1 MQIDVVGG
9 GSIGLLFGARLAGA
23 GADVAIWTRSKE
35 QAALVSGHGVR
46 VRELGGIS
54 EQSIA
59 VRGAWVQDQS
69 GINTL
74 AARNNE
80 GGKRWILLAVKQT
93 SVNDQLLELLASLV
107 SYSNESDVAIVCLQN
122 GLGHLDRI
130 KAKLPSIPLFAA
142 VVTEGARRIDGH
154 TVEHTGKGELWMGEW
169 TANGR
174 KRDITEDSSLK
185 MFVSMLQSAG
195 FASFLSNELENR
207 IYNKLLINAVINP
220 LTAIFDV
227 QNGQLP
233 LHASRLQLMRA
244 LYMETER
251 VLVHA
256 GMQAPRDGWQTV
268 MDVCRNTSRNVSSM
282 LSDIREGRATEIDTI
297 NGGVLMLARQYGQQ
311 APLNEAVIELVKA
324 LHPKP
329 DMEE

>member
-9 GSIGLLFGARLAGA
+9 GSIGLLFGARLAEA
-23 GADVAIWTRSKE
+23 GADVVIWTRSKE
-35 QAALVSGHGVR
+35 QADLVSERGVL
-46 VRELGGIS
+46 VRELGGSS

-59 VRGAWVQDQS
+59 IQGAWVQDHNF
-69 GINTL
+69 IRTL
-74 AARNNE
+74 TARK

-93 SVNDQLLELLASLV
+93 SVNDQLLAFLDRFISD
-107 SYSNESDVAIVCLQN
+107 SGESDVALVCLQN
-122 GLGHLDRI
+122 GLGHLERI

-154 TVEHTGKGELWMGEW
+154 SVEHTGKGELWMGEW
-169 TANGR
+169 KANGR
-174 KRDITEDSSLK
+174 KRDIIEDNSLE

-233 LHASRLQLMRA
+233 MHASRLQLMRA
-244 LYMETER
+244 LYIETEH
-251 VLVHA
+251 VLVQA

-329 DMEE
+329 DTEE